1 MVAGILGSV
10 ETLGVLESA
19 AGGQKPFQKK
29 RRKRVSLTKLSI
41 EM

>member
-10 ETLGVLESA
+10 ETLGILESA

-29 RRKRVSLTKLSI
+29 EENVFP
-41 EM
+41 